1 MINRIDINNLAT
13 YRSSSVIE
21 PKAINFIYG
30 GNGTGKTT
38 LSRLIAN
45 ESISQD
51 SRIEWDVP
59 VHEKVVFYNRDF
71 VERNFSED
79 KSLPGIFTLGS
90 ESIELQNE
98 IFELKNQQNS
108 HKDQQNNEGKTLSRL
123 IESRNILNEE
133 AKEKCWAVQA
143 RYGTEFSDALIGYRA
158 SKEKFFERCLA
169 IYSEIKDSTDPV
181 PEYES
186 IKETYRAAY
195 TKEAEQV
202 NEYPELNISRI
213 ENLDNIDLLSE
224 VITGKSDTPIGTF
237 IQFLNSGDWV
247 KQGIE
252 YAKKAAGKCPYCQ
265 RVLPEDISK
274 QISDF
279 FDEEYEKKCALL
291 SRYQS
296 DYSSFASSIQDQLN
310 RISGNRYDFLQYGDY
325 DLLVEQFNT
334 VLGSNLIVLQSK
346 VETPSKT
353 VVLSPLKEILEKIK
367 AVIDGFNESIKKN
380 NAIIANQ
387 NAAKMDCQ
395 LLVWVFFVEQLK
407 DTLREYYKGLSGLER
422 GIKQVELRIKEHGDS
437 IKAYDETIKEK
448 EAQLTSVVPTV
459 NAINKVLDGFGFNG
473 FSLAENHDKPG
484 TYIIIRPDGTDAS
497 RTLSEGEHNF
507 ISFLYFYHLCF
518 GSQTNTGIT
527 NDKILVIDDPIS
539 SLDSNVLFVIA
550 TLVKTIIQYCRR
562 GERGI
567 KQVFILTHNVYF
579 HKEVTYLGS
588 GKKYSQNEVAYYI
601 IRKKDEK
608 SHIVLCE
615 ENPIK
620 SSYEILWDELRNP
633 TESSVKSV
641 FNTMR
646 RILEHYFQVIGG
658 IKYEECINK
667 FEGEDKLI
675 CKALIAFINDGSH
688 SIFDD
693 LVVSFDES
701 SMENYLRVFRLI
713 FERLHH
719 IEHYNM
725 MMRIDTNT
733 RDLQHLGGTL
743 LDGTHHGG

>member
-1 MINRIDINNLAT
+1 MSKNAH
-13 YRSSSVIE
+13 
-21 PKAINFIYG
+21 
-30 GNGTGKTT
+30 
-38 LSRLIAN
+38 LS
-45 ESISQD
+45 D
-51 SRIEWDVP
+51 
-59 VHEKVVFYNRDF
+59 
-71 VERNFSED
+71 
-79 KSLPGIFTLGS
+79 
-90 ESIELQNE
+90 
-98 IFELKNQQNS
+98 
-108 HKDQQNNEGKTLSRL
+108 
-123 IESRNILNEE
+123 
-133 AKEKCWAVQA
+133 
-143 RYGTEFSDALIGYRA
+143 
-158 SKEKFFERCLA
+158 
-169 IYSEIKDSTDPV
+169 
-181 PEYES
+181 ES

-195 TKEAEQV
+195 TKGAEQV
-202 NEYPELNISRI
+202 NEYPILNMSRI
-213 ENLDNIDLLSE
+213 EDLDNIDLLSE

-252 YAKKAAGKCPYCQ
+252 YAKKAAGRCPYCQ
-265 RVLPEDISK
+265 RELPEDISK
-274 QISDF
+274 QIEDF
-279 FDEEYEKKCALL
+279 FDKEYEKKCTLL
-291 SRYQS
+291 SQYQT
-296 DYSSFASSIQDQLN
+296 DYLDFASSIQDQLN
-310 RISGNRYDFLQYGDY
+310 GISRNRYDFLQYDDY
-325 DLLVEQFNT
+325 DLLVKQFNT
-334 VLGSNLIVLQSK
+334 VLDSNIIVLQSK
-346 VETPSKT
+346 IETPSKP
-353 VVLSPLKEILEKIK
+353 VALSPLKEVLEKIK
-367 AVIDGFNESIKKN
+367 VVIDGFNKRIKQN

-387 NAAKMDCQ
+387 NVAKRDCQ
-395 LLVWVFFVEQLK
+395 FLIWLFFVEQLK
-407 DTLREYYKGLSGLER
+407 DTLYEYNKVLSGLER
-422 GIKQVELRIKEHGDS
+422 GIKHVESRIKEHKDS
-437 IKAYDETIKEK
+437 IKIYDETIKEK

-459 NAINKVLDGFGFNG
+459 NAINKILDGFGFNG
-473 FSLAENHDKPG
+473 FLLAENHDKPG
-484 TYIIIRPDGTDAS
+484 TYIIIRQDGTDAS

-527 NDKILVIDDPIS
+527 NDRILVIDDPIS

-550 TLVKTIIQYCRR
+550 TLVKTIIQYCRK

-588 GKKYSQNEVAYYI
+588 GKTFSPHEAAYYI

-620 SSYEILWDELRNP
+620 TSYEILWDELRNP
-633 TESSVKSV
+633 RESSVKSV

-701 SMENYLRVFRLI
+701 SLENYLRVFKLI

-719 IEHYNM
+719 IDHYNM
-725 MMRIDTNT
+725 MMRVNSDTEY
-733 RDLQHLGGTL
+733 
-743 LDGTHHGG
+743 

>member
-1 MINRIDINNLAT
+1 MINKIEITNIAT
-13 YRSSSVIE
+13 YKSTSVLE
-21 PKAINFIYG
+21 PKAINFVYG

-38 LSRLIAN
+38 LSRLIAD
-45 ESISQD
+45 ESISSD
-51 SRIEWDVP
+51 SKIDWDASS
-59 VHEKVVFYNRDF
+59 HEKVVFYNRDF
-71 VERNFSED
+71 VEHNFSED
-79 KSLPGIFTLGS
+79 KALPGIFTLGS

-98 IFELKNQQNS
+98 IFELKKQQDS
-108 HKDQQNNEGKTLSRL
+108 QRDQQENEGRTLSRL
-123 IESRNILNEE
+123 TGERNKLNDDT
-133 AKEKCWAVQA
+133 KEKCWVVQVK
-143 RYGTEFSDALIGYRA
+143 YGAEFSEALIGYRA
-158 SKEKFFERCLA
+158 SKERFFEKCLA
-169 IYSEIKDSTDPV
+169 TYSETKDGTDPV

-186 IKETYRAAY
+186 IKETYRAAF
-195 TKEAEQV
+195 TKGAEQV
-202 NEYPELNISRI
+202 NEYPVLNLSQIGD
-213 ENLDNIDLLSE
+213 LDSIDLLSE
-224 VITGKSDTPIGTF
+224 IITGKSDTPIGTF

-252 YAKKAAGKCPYCQ
+252 YAKKAVGKCPYCQ
-265 RVLPEDISK
+265 RDLPEDIAK
-274 QISDF
+274 QIADF
-279 FDEEYEKKCALL
+279 FDEEYEKKCERL

-296 DYSSFASSIQDQLN
+296 DYWSFASSIQTQLN
-310 RISGNRYDFLQYGDY
+310 HISENRYGFLQYEEY

-334 VLGSNLIVLQSK
+334 VLSSNLIVIQSK
-346 VETPSKT
+346 VEIPSKP
-353 VVLSPLKEILEKIK
+353 VVLSPLIEILERIK
-367 AVIDGFNESIKKN
+367 ATVDGFNESIKKN

-387 NAAKMDCQ
+387 NAAKRKCQ
-395 LLVWVFFVEQLK
+395 SLIWMFLTEHLK
-407 DTLREYYKGLSGLER
+407 DTLSEYNKALSGLER
-422 GIKQVELRIKEHGDS
+422 GLKQVETRIKSHRDS

-459 NAINKVLDGFGFNG
+459 NAINKILDGFGFNG
-473 FSLAENHDKPG
+473 FFLAENHDKPG

-588 GKKYSQNEVAYYI
+588 GKSFSPYEAAYYI
-601 IRKKDEK
+601 IRKKDEN

-615 ENPIK
+615 DNPIK
-620 SSYEILWDELRNP
+620 TSYEILWDELRNP
-633 TESSVKSV
+633 NESSVKSV

-658 IKYEECINK
+658 IKYEECINE

-701 SMENYLRVFRLI
+701 SLENYLRVFRLI

-719 IEHYNM
+719 IDHFNM
-725 MMRIDTNT
+725 MMRIISDTGN
-733 RDLQHLGGTL
+733 
-743 LDGTHHGG
+743 